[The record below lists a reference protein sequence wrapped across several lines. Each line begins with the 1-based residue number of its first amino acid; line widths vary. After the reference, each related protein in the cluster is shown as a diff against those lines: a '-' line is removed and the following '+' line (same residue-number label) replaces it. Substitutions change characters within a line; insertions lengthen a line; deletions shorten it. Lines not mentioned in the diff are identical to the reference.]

1 MRTFVSIVVSSA
13 LLVPGVVLACE
24 GGTSKEGFRKIDVQG
39 FLALREKGEVHLYD
53 ANSARTRQKLGIIP
67 GATLLASPSEYDPD
81 EVLPADKTA
90 TLVFYCA
97 NVHCTASHAAARRA
111 LEAGY
116 RNVYVLSPGV
126 KGWAEAGQPVERPT
140 S

>member
-1 MRTFVSIVVSSA
+1 MRIVVSSSLA
-13 LLVPGVVLACE
+13 LALTIPAVALACE
-24 GGTSKEGFRKIDVQG
+24 GAQSAQSFQKIDVEG
-39 FLALREKGEVHLYD
+39 LLALKEKQKVHLYD
-53 ANSARTRQKLGIIP
+53 ANSEKTRQKLGVIP
-67 GATLLASPSEYDPD
+67 GATLLSGATEYDPAK
-81 EVLPADKTA
+81 VLPEDKAA

-116 RNVYVLSPGV
+116 RNVYVLAPGV
-126 KGWAEAGQPVERPT
+126 KGWAEAGQPVERPN